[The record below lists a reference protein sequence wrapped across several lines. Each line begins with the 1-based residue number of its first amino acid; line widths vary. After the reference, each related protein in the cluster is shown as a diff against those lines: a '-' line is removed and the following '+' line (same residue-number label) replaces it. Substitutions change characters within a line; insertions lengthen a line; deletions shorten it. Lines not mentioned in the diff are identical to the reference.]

1 MAKYSFEF
9 KMQVVNDYLNGNGG
23 YRYLSQ
29 KYGIPQDSIIRKWV
43 NAYNTL
49 GAEGLK
55 RSRQKKVYSFEF
67 KLHAVE
73 LYLSSEVSYQELAN
87 TLQLNNH
94 SLLVRWVNDFRA
106 VGPDALRPHKK
117 GRRSTVKNDKKK
129 KVVKSEKLDT
139 ETAAYIKELE
149 DELLK
154 ARIENAYKGYES
166 LKEAIEAYI
175 DYYDNERI
183 KSKLNWK
190 SPVQYRLENTA

>member
-23 YRYLSQ
+23 YRYLAQ
-29 KYGIPQDSIIRKWV
+29 KYRIPQDFTIRKWV

-87 TLQLNNH
+87 TLQLNNL
-94 SLLVRWVNDFRA
+94 SLLVRWVNDFRV

-129 KVVKSEKLDT
+129 KAVKSEKLDA
-139 ETAAYIKELE
+139 ETTAYIKELE
-149 DELLK
+149 DALLK
-154 ARIENAYKGYES
+154 ARIENAYIKELRRLRLAEEAL
-166 LKEAIEAYI
+166 LKEKRESSTVSE
-175 DYYDNERI
+175 DHSN
-183 KSKLNWK
+183 
-190 SPVQYRLENTA
+190 

>member
-1 MAKYSFEF
+1 MDKYSFEF

-23 YRYLSQ
+23 YRYLAQ
-29 KYGIPQDSIIRKWV
+29 KYGIPQDSTVQKWV

-73 LYLSSEVSYQELAN
+73 LYLSSEVSYQELTN
-87 TLQLNNH
+87 TLQLNDL

-129 KVVKSEKLDT
+129 KSC
-139 ETAAYIKELE
+139 
-149 DELLK
+149 
-154 ARIENAYKGYES
+154 
-166 LKEAIEAYI
+166 
-175 DYYDNERI
+175 
-183 KSKLNWK
+183 
-190 SPVQYRLENTA
+190 